1 MKPSVNAPNE
11 LNLVSSSRLKA
22 LRDKQLQEQAGKAHS
37 SPAKTS
43 KAETSDLAVAQ
54 QLIDSALQQIISQ
67 LPVGK
72 QRSMFKIRY
81 GVDPADVKQ
90 LPILD
95 VFKLLNISQ
104 QALTNLQAI
113 AQLNYN
119 GDRI

>member
-1 MKPSVNAPNE
+1 MKSSVNTPNE

-22 LRDKQLQEQAGKAHS
+22 MRDKQLLEQGGNAKTVH
-37 SPAKTS
+37 AKTS
-43 KAETSDLAVAQ
+43 QAETSDLAVAQ
-54 QLIDSALQQIISQ
+54 ALIDAAIHQIITQ

-81 GVDPADVKQ
+81 GLDPSDLKQ
-90 LPILD
+90 LPIPD

-104 QALTNLQAI
+104 QALTNPQAI

>member
-22 LRDKQLQEQAGKAHS
+22 MRDQQLQAQAGKA
-37 SPAKTS
+37 
-43 KAETSDLAVAQ
+43 KAVQARISEKETSDLAVAQ

-90 LPILD
+90 LAIAD
-95 VFKLLNISQ
+95 VFKRLNISQ
-104 QALTNLQAI
+104 QALTNPQAI